1 MLARGGEPVVRKD
14 VDMAM
19 RLMGEQFVTGGT
31 IGKALAHAGKLE
43 ARGFC
48 YSYDMLGEAALTDA
62 DALRYMASCEHLAGQ
77 NYCEGQCEFQCLH
90 GMGEPLFE
98 QVVGPVAEGKLARP
112 CRIYALRPAVPARR
126 RAGRRRAAG
135 LVAQGQI
142 VQVQGLAPGET
153 GIVLE
158 RLLIERSLSV
168 NTAAA
173 GGNASLMSV
182 G

>member
-1 MLARGGEPVVRKD
+1 
-14 VDMAM
+14 MAM
-19 RLMGEQFVTGGT
+19 RLMGEQFVTGET

-90 GMGEPLFE
+90 GMGEPLYE

-135 LVAQGQI
+135 LVAQ
-142 VQVQGLAPGET
+142 ARSSRSRASRPARPGSCSS
-153 GIVLE
+153 GC
-158 RLLIERSLSV
+158 
-168 NTAAA
+168 
-173 GGNASLMSV
+173 
-182 G
+182 